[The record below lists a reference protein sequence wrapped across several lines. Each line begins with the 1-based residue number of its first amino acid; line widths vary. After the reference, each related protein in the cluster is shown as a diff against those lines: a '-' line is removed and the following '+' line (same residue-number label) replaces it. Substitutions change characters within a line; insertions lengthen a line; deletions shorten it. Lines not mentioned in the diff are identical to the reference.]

1 MDINLKKLEFDKI
14 LEILL
19 GFCITTK
26 GKEITSKLRPSNN
39 YNEVEK
45 TLEETSEAVLLI
57 YKNSEP
63 NFYDFFDIN
72 LSIKNLESGNSL
84 SISAILN
91 LNIILRNSFELKKY
105 FDKDY
110 INKDNFPIL
119 SNLFDM
125 LYTNKNIIDEI
136 EKCISSEELIEDN
149 ASLELK
155 NIRKKQ
161 KNLEQDIR
169 NKLNEMIR
177 GKFSKYLQDNIITI
191 RNDRFVIPVKEE
203 YK

>member
-14 LEILL
+14 LEILAK
-19 GFCITTK
+19 FCVTTK
-26 GKEITSKLRPSNN
+26 GKEITTKLRPSNN

-63 NFYDFFDIN
+63 NFYDFYDIN

-91 LNIILRNSFELKKY
+91 LNIILKNSFELKKY

-110 INKDNFPIL
+110 INKDDFPIL

-136 EKCISSEELIEDN
+136 EKCISSEGSIEDD
-149 ASLELK
+149 AS
-155 NIRKKQ
+155 
-161 KNLEQDIR
+161 
-169 NKLNEMIR
+169 
-177 GKFSKYLQDNIITI
+177 
-191 RNDRFVIPVKEE
+191 
-203 YK
+203 

>member
-1 MDINLKKLEFDKI
+1 MNINLKKLEFDKI
-14 LEILL
+14 LEILAK
-19 GFCITTK
+19 FCITTK
-26 GKEITSKLRPSNN
+26 GKEITYNLRPSNN

-91 LNIILRNSFELKKY
+91 LNIILKNSFELKKY

-110 INKDNFPIL
+110 INKDDFPIL
-119 SNLFDM
+119 SSFFR
-125 LYTNKNIIDEI
+125 I
-136 EKCISSEELIEDN
+136 
-149 ASLELK
+149 
-155 NIRKKQ
+155 KKYQ
-161 KNLEQDIR
+161 K
-169 NKLNEMIR
+169 KTK
-177 GKFSKYLQDNIITI
+177 KFRTRY
-191 RNDRFVIPVKEE
+191 
-203 YK
+203 